1 MLPPNSSSI
10 VNMAHYYGFFD
21 IDKFG
26 GKNSGKKFHIQLT
39 VCFLKRIVCSTVGV
53 LVFLFGP
60 WKHCLQINIEQLFI
74 GGVPCGSVVKNP
86 PANAGAT
93 GDTGSIPGSGRSPG
107 EGNGNSLQYS
117 CLENP
122 TAEEPGGLQSMGSQR
137 VGHGWVTKQQQSQSP
152 RLQDEGRRR
161 TSRQG
166 CCEN

>member
-1 MLPPNSSSI
+1 MTCKSIRGFLNKVIHFLRASLMLPPNSSSI

-122 TAEEPGGLQSMGSQR
+122 TDRGAWRST
-137 VGHGWVTKQQQSQSP
+137 VHGVPKSWT
-152 RLQDEGRRR
+152 RLSD
-161 TSRQG
+161 
-166 CCEN
+166 